1 MQIVGP
7 QVELKHVKRIEGAET
22 ADGREITWANPIRFR
37 GVIANLTGAEILAYQ
52 KMEVSARYK
61 VLTNYMDITEKDRVE
76 RDRVGQDTVEYDVK
90 FADDALLMDKIAV
103 VLLDVKKE

>member
-7 QVELKHVKRIEGAET
+7 KVELKHIKRIEGEET
-22 ADGREITWANPIRFR
+22 ADGKLITWANPIRFK
-37 GVIANLTGAEILAYQ
+37 GVMVKLTGAEVLAYQ

-61 VLTNYMDITEKDRVE
+61 VLTNYMNIIEKDRVE
-76 RDRVGQDTVEYDVK
+76 RGTTEYDVE
-90 FADDALLMDKIAV
+90 FVDDVLMMDKIAV

>member
-7 QVELKHVKRIEGAET
+7 KVKLKHIKRTVVDTTAEGE
-22 ADGREITWANPIRFR
+22 EVTWGNPIRFE
-37 GVIANLTGAEILAYQ
+37 GVMAKLTGEEVLAYQ

-76 RDRVGQDTVEYDVK
+76 RGTTEYDVE
-90 FADDALLMDKIAV
+90 FVDDVLFMDKIAV